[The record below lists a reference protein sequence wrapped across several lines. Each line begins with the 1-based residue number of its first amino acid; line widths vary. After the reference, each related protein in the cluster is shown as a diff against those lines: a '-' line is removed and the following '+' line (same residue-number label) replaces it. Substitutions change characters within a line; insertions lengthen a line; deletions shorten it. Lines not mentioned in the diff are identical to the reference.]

1 MTNKDMRH
9 GFWHGRIGC
18 STWGCVSSWWARKG
32 ETGSDVLPSYRQV
45 HINHGNMG
53 HRLVGAVTSS
63 TKLFVIAGRLFR
75 LVGSFDQRP
84 LTPAV
89 ASLSYY
95 GTTNEAADLVQDGH
109 SMNKLSMVVLRRCLL
124 ILFFLWIF
132 CRVGDGQCR
141 PRRANEMGCRVAG

>member
-1 MTNKDMRH
+1 
-9 GFWHGRIGC
+9 
-18 STWGCVSSWWARKG
+18 
-32 ETGSDVLPSYRQV
+32 
-45 HINHGNMG
+45 MG

-124 ILFFLWIF
+124 IRFFFGSSAVWVMGNVDP
-132 CRVGDGQCR
+132 VGQMKWVVVLQDSDM
-141 PRRANEMGCRVAG
+141 P